1 MRQRDVPAEQR
12 KRPSRGRRAEAHSG
26 GGELSREADGAVMDI
41 DVPSVKNSK
50 NKLSIMEGILLDTCQ
65 LITAH

>member
-1 MRQRDVPAEQR
+1 
-12 KRPSRGRRAEAHSG
+12 
-26 GGELSREADGAVMDI
+26 MDI

>member
-1 MRQRDVPAEQR
+1 
-12 KRPSRGRRAEAHSG
+12 
-26 GGELSREADGAVMDI
+26 MDI
-41 DVPSVKNSK
+41 GAPSVKNSK